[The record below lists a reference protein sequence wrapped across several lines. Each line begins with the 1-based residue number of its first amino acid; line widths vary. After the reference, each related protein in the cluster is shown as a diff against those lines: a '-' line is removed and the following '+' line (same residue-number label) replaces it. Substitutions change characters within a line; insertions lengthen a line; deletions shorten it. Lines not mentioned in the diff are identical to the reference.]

1 MDNTL
6 IKTLDP
12 IDIKPLLIFYFSNI
26 KQINWTIY
34 GHKSRQSG
42 LQYKEGD
49 DPFSGAVG
57 KSKGDEL
64 LHNRLNPLYKDSIF
78 EKLINKYNLYRTR
91 FLWVN
96 PMSCYSLHK
105 DTTPRIHI
113 PLITNPSCY
122 FVFKENKSEQGIIKH
137 LPIGSVYW
145 TNTTVS
151 HTFINCSENPRL
163 HIVGVVKE

>member
-6 IKTLDP
+6 IKKLDP
-12 IDIKPLLIFYFSNI
+12 IDITTLLKFYFSHI
-26 KQINWTIY
+26 QHINWTVY
-34 GHKSRQSG
+34 GHKSKQSG
-42 LQYKEGD
+42 LQYKDGD

-64 LHNRLNPLYKDSIF
+64 LHNILNPLYKDSVF
-78 EKLINKYNLYRTR
+78 ETLINKYNLYRTR

-122 FVFKENKSEQGIIKH
+122 FVFKEDISSASLGKVIEYNPSE
-137 LPIGSVYW
+137 S
-145 TNTTVS
+145 
-151 HTFINCSENPRL
+151 
-163 HIVGVVKE
+163 

>member
-6 IKTLDP
+6 IKKLDP

-26 KQINWTIY
+26 KHINWTVY
-34 GHKSRQSG
+34 GHKSKQSG
-42 LQYKEGD
+42 LQYKDGD

-64 LHNRLNPLYKDSIF
+64 LHNILNPLYKDSVF
-78 EKLINKYNLYRTR
+78 ETLINKYNLYRTR

-113 PLITNPSCY
+113 PLITNTSCY
-122 FVFKENKSEQGIIKH
+122 FIFKEDDSAQGIIKH

-145 TNTTVS
+145 TDTTS
-151 HTFINCSENPRL
+151 LHTFINCSEKPRL
-163 HIVGVVKE
+163 HLVGVVKE

>member
-6 IKTLDP
+6 IKKLDP

-26 KQINWTIY
+26 KQINWTIH

-42 LQYKEGD
+42 LQYKD
-49 DPFSGAVG
+49 STDPFNGAVG
-57 KSKGDEL
+57 KSNGDEL
-64 LHNRLNPLYKDSIF
+64 LHNILNPLYKDSIF
-78 EKLINKYNLYRTR
+78 ETLINKYNLYRTR

-122 FVFKENKSEQGIIKH
+122 FVFKEDISSQGIIKH

-145 TNTTVS
+145 TDTTTL
-151 HTFINCSENPRL
+151 HTFINCSEKPRL

>member
-1 MDNTL
+1 MSQDL
-6 IKTLDP
+6 IKVVES
-12 IDIKPLLIFYFSNI
+12 IDIIPLIKFYFMNEKNI
-26 KQINWTIY
+26 RWAIH
-34 GHKSRQSG
+34 GHKGRQSG
-42 LQYKEGD
+42 IQYKQGE
-49 DPFSGAVG
+49 DPFEGSVG
-57 KSKGDEL
+57 FSKGDEL
-64 LHNRLNPLYKDSIF
+64 LHDTLNPLYKDSIF

-137 LPIGSVYW
+137 LAIGSVYW
-145 TNTTVS
+145 TNTTVT